1 MVRMFKISINNKKML
16 NVEKQVRDTV
26 KKICARNKAKASID
40 RSLEY
45 AGFSI
50 SPDEQI
56 SLITSE
62 AMKRIGLKP
71 QFVAMG
77 GGSDTNIINGSKVK
91 AINLACGMQ
100 KIHSTEEFILIKDLI
115 AGTKLALSIID
126 TVK

>member
-1 MVRMFKISINNKKML
+1 MCSSDLML
-16 NVEKQVRDTV
+16 NVEKQVRDIV
-26 KKICARNKAKASID
+26 KKTCAKYKAKGTID

-50 SPDEQI
+50 SPEDPI
-56 SLITSE
+56 SLLTAD
-62 AMKRIGLKP
+62 AMKKISLKP
-71 QFVAMG
+71 EFVAMG
-77 GGSDTNIINGSKVK
+77 GGSDTNIINSSKVK

-100 KIHSTEEFILIKDLI
+100 NIHSTGEFILIKDLV